1 MSGGALPSLAPH
13 ICSPPEA
20 PGRSETCWHHIRE
33 KGLVR
38 GSALPLKCC
47 PWRFGSCSRL
57 LVHQLFNSLQPCGL
71 QPQVLASSE
80 RTSPWHG
87 GVGLGRGMRSRG
99 WAEDPC
105 WEATWSHG
113 GQVPPAKVLG
123 TFSPSHPLA
132 GGVGSSSN
140 LLGYPRQITSLL
152 RASLSPPVKWGQ
164 RFHNRCELRW
174 HPPPTAAAQNTGV
187 QDGVLQ

>member
-1 MSGGALPSLAPH
+1 MSRGALLSLAPH

-47 PWRFGSCSRL
+47 PWRFSSCLRL

-71 QPQVLASSE
+71 QPRELVSSE
-80 RTSPWHG
+80 CTSPWWG
-87 GVGLGRGMRSRG
+87 GGAGLGRGIRSCG

-105 WEATWSHG
+105 WEETWNHR
-113 GQVPPAKVLG
+113 GQVPPAKVL
-123 TFSPSHPLA
+123 SHELWLAPSRPAIHWLEEWA
-132 GGVGSSSN
+132 
-140 LLGYPRQITSLL
+140 LLPISWDTLGK
-152 RASLSPPVKWGQ
+152 SPPCSVPH
-164 RFHNRCELRW
+164 FPHL
-174 HPPPTAAAQNTGV
+174 
-187 QDGVLQ
+187 